1 MRVLSDTFGAIGD
14 ANLIV
19 SETGKL
25 LADHPPFQWVRVDEQ
40 RCAASPS
47 LSTQVNIPPI
57 RFGLVPLRSCGESY
71 GAQRSR
77 IFGCPVD

>member
-25 LADHPPFQWVRVDEQ
+25 LADHPPLQKVRVDER
-40 RCAASPS
+40 RCAALPS
-47 LSTQVNIPPI
+47 LPKGCRRTLNS
-57 RFGLVPLRSCGESY
+57 LRRGQS
-71 GAQRSR
+71 
-77 IFGCPVD
+77 

>member
-25 LADHPPFQWVRVDEQ
+25 LADQPPFQWVRVDEQ

-47 LSTQVNIPPI
+47 LPKGRRRTLNS
-57 RFGLVPLRSCGESY
+57 LRRGH
-71 GAQRSR
+71 R
-77 IFGCPVD
+77 